1 MNAEVPALVHD
12 AWRFAKEAQEEWASR
27 SLRVRSQVIR
37 RVAAEIAANSQN
49 LVGTIERPATAAE
62 ILASEVLPLAEACK
76 FAGRHMIKTLSTRS
90 VRSGGAWWMGRI
102 TVQTHRE
109 PWGTILI
116 IAPWNYPLLLA
127 GAQALQAIA
136 AGNAVLLKPSP
147 GCEKISQVFADC
159 CRRAGAPAG
168 LIQVLPSDVQAAQA
182 AITLGVDK
190 VVLTGSAATGR
201 IVLNSLADRLT
212 PSTME
217 LSGCDSVFVLPD
229 ADLSHL
235 ARCLAF
241 ALKLNHGATCIAPRR
256 VFATAGQLS
265 ALLELLQS
273 ELGTS
278 DARALRAPVFQQVRS
293 LVRQAIERGA
303 SIAIGD
309 ADFTNES
316 SSLEMR
322 PTVMS
327 RVTADMDL
335 ANADVFAPITSLIE
349 VVSIKQAL
357 EVHRRCK
364 YQLAASVF
372 GDPVKAQQLGVQ
384 VSAGCVV
391 INDIVVPTADPRVAF
406 GGRGESGWGVTRGI
420 EGLLEM
426 TRLKVICTR
435 RGKWLP
441 HLDPKQSQN
450 DKALEAILGLV
461 HGSGLKT
468 RMKALMQLIQSR

>member
-1 MNAEVPALVHD
+1 MNAEVPASVHN
-12 AWRFAKEAQEEWASR
+12 AWCFAKEAQQEWVSR
-27 SLRVRSQVIR
+27 PLRVRSQVIGC
-37 RVAAEIAANSQN
+37 VAGEIAANAQN
-49 LVGTIERPATAAE
+49 LVAAVERPATEAE

-76 FAGRHMIKTLSTRS
+76 FAARQLTKTLSPRDH
-90 VRSGGAWWMGRI
+90 RSGGAWWMGRI
-102 TVQTHRE
+102 TVQTLRE

-127 GAQALQAIA
+127 GAQAVQAIA

-147 GCEKISQVFADC
+147 GCEKISEMFADC
-159 CRRAGAPAG
+159 CQRAGAPAG
-168 LIQVLPSDVQAAQA
+168 LIQVLPSDVAAAQS
-182 AITLGVDK
+182 AINLGVDK

-201 IVLNSLADRLT
+201 VVLKSLADRLT

-229 ADLSHL
+229 ADLPHL

-256 VFATAGQLS
+256 IFATAGQQS
-265 ALLELLQS
+265 VLLELLRS
-273 ELGTS
+273 ELANCDS
-278 DARALRAPVFQQVRS
+278 RPLRAPVFQQVRA
-293 LVRQAIERGA
+293 LVRQALEKGA

-309 ADFTNES
+309 SDFVNLS
-316 SSLEMR
+316 SPIEMR
-322 PTVMS
+322 PTVMR
-327 RVTADMDL
+327 RVTTDMDL
-335 ANADVFAPITSLIE
+335 ANADVFAPITSLVE
-349 VVSIKQAL
+349 VESIPQAL

-372 GDPVKAQQLGVQ
+372 GDSVTAQRLAGQ

-426 TRLKVICTR
+426 TRPKVVCTR

-441 HLDPKQSQN
+441 HLDPKQSKN
-450 DKALEAILGLV
+450 AKALLAILGLV
-461 HGSGLKT
+461 HGSSWRT